1 MIIHCNIEGAVC
13 KLHEVTE
20 QTLIYVVDE
29 NQEQDRFQDGPLW
42 RSRNNLFPVW
52 IPSTNYYPLFPV
64 A

>member
-42 RSRNNLFPVW
+42 RSRNNLFPV
-52 IPSTNYYPLFPV
+52 
-64 A
+64 